1 VTALGRKCVAVGWFN
16 NETLA
21 DAAITAG
28 DVYKDANNEVRCAGR
43 AGTISHGA
51 LVRVQPDASVLTQRF
66 VPPPRGRNT

>member
-1 VTALGRKCVAVGWFN
+1 VTALARKCVAVGWFN

-28 DVYKDANNEVRCAGR
+28 DVYKDANGDIRCTGK

-51 LVRVQPDASVLTQRF
+51 IVRSQEDASGLTQRF
-66 VPPPRGRNT
+66 VPPPKPKHN